1 MEERPVAEV
10 LDEVGIVGEGEQAV
24 PLGTLAAHLGDADG
38 VTSAV
43 RVERRHD
50 VAPDTHTDQDVVAG
64 PGGTIVRTSRTE
76 VRGPGQQGRGTDSEL
91 IGSIQLLQMVAGG
104 FGESVPDYGGQNTGG
119 QIAGHRGVLGNQRT
133 PL

>member
-43 RVERRHD
+43 RVERRRD
-50 VAPDTHTDQDVVAG
+50 VAADTHTDQVVVTG
-64 PGGTIVRTSRTE
+64 PGGAIVRAPRTE
-76 VRGPGQQGRGTDSEL
+76 VRDPGQQGSGTDSEL
-91 IGSIQLLQMVAGG
+91 IGSIQLLQMLASG
-104 FGESVPDYGGQNTGG
+104 FGERVPDS
-119 QIAGHRGVLGNQRT
+119 
-133 PL
+133 